1 VKISA
6 VVVCGNEEA
15 NLADCLE
22 SVRWCD
28 EMVVVESLSTDR
40 TPEIARRYT
49 ERVISRAWA
58 GYVAQKQFALE
69 QATGDWILSLDADE
83 RCSPEL
89 REAIRAALASPQAD
103 EVAGFEVRRH
113 VFYLGRWIDHGG
125 WYPDWKLR
133 VVRRGRA
140 RWVGS
145 DPHDRLEADGPVGR
159 LEADLVH
166 HTYRDFAQQLRTVD
180 RFSEVVAEGW
190 LEQGRRFSLLDAL
203 FHPPAKF
210 LECYVWKRGFLDGWP
225 GFVIAATSAFYVFAK
240 QVKLREKR
248 RARAASGS

>member
-6 VVVCGNEEA
+6 TVVCGNEAA
-15 NLADCLE
+15 NIADCLE

-28 EMVVVESLSTDR
+28 EIVVVDSLSSDG

-49 ERVISRAWA
+49 DRVIERPWA

-69 QATGDWILSLDADE
+69 QASGEWVLALDADE
-83 RCSPEL
+83 RCTPEL
-89 REAIRAALASPQAD
+89 RDAIRAALPRAEAEGLD
-103 EVAGFEVRRH
+103 GFEVRRH
-113 VFYLGRWIDHGG
+113 VHYLGRWIDHGG

-133 VVRRGRA
+133 VVRRARA
-140 RWVGS
+140 RWTGS
-145 DPHDRLEADGPVGR
+145 DPHDRLHVDGRSAR

-166 HTYRDFAQQLRTVD
+166 FTYRDFAHQLRTVD

-190 LEQGRRFSLLDAL
+190 LKEGRRFSLLDAL
-203 FHPPAKF
+203 LHPPAKF

-225 GFVIAATSAFYVFAK
+225 GFVIAMTSAFYVFAK
-240 QVKLREKR
+240 QVKLWEKR
-248 RARAASGS
+248 RPPA